1 MGVGWIWKN
10 EKKLFMY
17 CMKDGIFMYF
27 IRELKLFVKLK
38 AIMFVKIPLKFFKAI
53 GLVSII

>member
-1 MGVGWIWKN
+1 
-10 EKKLFMY
+10 MY